1 MKTATLSKILDQYNQ
16 LIGNKQILADPVQLR
31 AIEALAKLAA
41 ELESEKARHRFF
53 WQKKRSVHGLYL
65 YGPVGRGK
73 SMLMDLFYKHVAI
86 VNKQRLHFH
95 HFMAWV
101 HERLRALQGTKN
113 PMRQL
118 AKDYAKNTRLLCFDE
133 FFVSDI
139 GDAMI
144 MARLF
149 EALFAEGV
157 VLVATSNCH
166 PQQLYR
172 NGLQRA
178 RFEPTIAL
186 LESHCQLCDVS
197 GEQDYRLH
205 GFKGFRHFI
214 EYQPERL
221 LNRFSTEQNQPA
233 QSQSLLI
240 HNRAVRFQAI
250 GEYAACIDFFEL
262 CGLGRSSADYMVLAQ
277 RFDVLYVDN
286 VPMMGLEKLQHLTAQ
301 GIEEGYIRERER
313 VSLARLDDEARRFIA
328 LVDEFYDT
336 GKLIVIAAQGEL
348 TSLYQGERLAF
359 EFARTQSRLIEMQR
373 WPLTTVSAGK
383 TS

>member
-1 MKTATLSKILDQYNQ
+1 MKTATLSKILDQYSQ
-16 LIGNKQILADPVQLR
+16 LIGNKKILADPVQFR
-31 AIEALAKLAA
+31 AIKALVKLAA
-41 ELESEKARHRFF
+41 ELEAEQASPRFF
-53 WQKKRSVHGLYL
+53 WQRKRIIHGLYL
-65 YGPVGRGK
+65 HGPVGRGK
-73 SMLMDLFYKHVAI
+73 SMLMDLFYEQIAI
-86 VNKQRLHFH
+86 ANKQRLHFH

-101 HERLRALQGTKN
+101 HKRLQALQGTKN
-113 PMRQL
+113 PMGQL
-118 AKDYAKNTRLLCFDE
+118 AKDYASQTRLLCFDE

-157 VLVATSNCH
+157 VLVATSNCQ
-166 PQQLYR
+166 PCELYR

-186 LESHCQLCDVS
+186 IEAHCQICDVS

-205 GFKGFRHFI
+205 GFNGFRHFI

-221 LNRFSTEQNQPA
+221 LQRFSKEQDQAA
-233 QSQSLLI
+233 QGRALLI
-240 HNRAVRFQAI
+240 HHRAVRFQAI
-250 GEYAACIDFFEL
+250 GERAACIDFFEL
-262 CGLGRSSADYMVLAQ
+262 CGLGRSSADYMFLAQ
-277 RFDVLYVDN
+277 RFDVLYVDK
-286 VPMMGLEKLQHLTAQ
+286 VPLMGVDKVQQYTAQ

-313 VSLARLDDEARRFIA
+313 VNHAQFDDEARRFIA

-348 TSLYQGERLAF
+348 THLYQGERLAF

-373 WPLTTVSAGK
+373 WPLPL
-383 TS
+383 